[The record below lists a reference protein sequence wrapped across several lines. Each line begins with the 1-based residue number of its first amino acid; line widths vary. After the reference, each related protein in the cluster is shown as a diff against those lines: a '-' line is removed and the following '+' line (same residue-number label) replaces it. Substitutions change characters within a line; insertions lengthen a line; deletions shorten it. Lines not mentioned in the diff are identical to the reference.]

1 MYICQAIK
9 KAVSLSPQDHTHWNV
24 LGIIAA
30 QPGEL
35 NLSHY
40 LSHSHPLPSISSAT
54 AVAIC
59 MCGVFFFCCTE
70 VTNPALAQHA
80 FVRSIQEEPN
90 VCVCVCVCGGGA

>member
-1 MYICQAIK
+1 MYSRILALFPGHAHNWEWSPFINCMYICQAIK
-9 KAVSLSPQDHTHWNV
+9 KAVSLSSQDHTHWNV

-59 MCGVFFFCCTE
+59 MCGVFFF
-70 VTNPALAQHA
+70 VAQ
-80 FVRSIQEEPN
+80 E
-90 VCVCVCVCGGGA
+90 